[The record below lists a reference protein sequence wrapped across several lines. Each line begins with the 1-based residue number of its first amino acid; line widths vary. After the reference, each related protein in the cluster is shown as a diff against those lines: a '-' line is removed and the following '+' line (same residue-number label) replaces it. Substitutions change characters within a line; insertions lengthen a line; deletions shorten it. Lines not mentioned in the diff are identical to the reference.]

1 MELFIKYYSI
11 KQAKLVNGKLYV
23 KWFGLYYF
31 VDTEKKLKK
40 FKRINI
46 K

>member
-1 MELFIKYYSI
+1 MELLKKYYYI
-11 KQAKLVNGKLYV
+11 KQAKLVNGKLYE

-31 VDTEKKLKK
+31 VDTENKLQKD
-40 FKRINI
+40 KRINI